1 MANKRRRFGLLR
13 KLPSG
18 RYQASYTDPDGTRR
32 PAPETFAT
40 KRAAE
45 QWLSAMETELL
56 RGEWTNPDLR
66 RDTLRDFGS
75 RWIEERPGLRP
86 RTLDLYRLLFRK
98 HIEPY
103 LGSVGLGDL
112 DTGRVRQWRSRLLD
126 KGVSATVTA
135 KAYRLLRAILMTAV
149 DDGILIRNPCRI
161 RGAGAEHAPERPVLT
176 VAQVFDLAGRLPD
189 PYGLMAL
196 VATFGSLRWGEVTG
210 LRRRDVIVE
219 AGALRISSALSR
231 RYSGKAERGPVKSR
245 AGDRVVAL
253 PKPIMDALV
262 TRLDEKVKVEECALI
277 FTGDKGGPISR
288 NNFNKRVDWAEHV
301 KVIGVPGLHFHDLRH
316 TGNTLAA
323 ESGASLRDLMT
334 RMGHDSMRAALIY
347 QHRTQGAD
355 RRIADAME
363 DLIDRR
369 EEASEPAAEEA
380 NENED
385 ADEDTDDDPDDGA
398 AGALVR
404 AG

>member
-1 MANKRRRFGLLR
+1 V
-13 KLPSG
+13 
-18 RYQASYTDPDGTRR
+18 
-32 PAPETFAT
+32 APETFGG
-40 KRAAE
+40 KRAAGE
-45 QWLSAMETELL
+45 RLSLKEAELL
-56 RGEWTNPDLR
+56 RGEWLNPDLQR
-66 RDTLRDFGS
+66 IALKDFGK

-86 RTLDLYRLLFRK
+86 RTVDLYRLLFRK

-103 LGSVGLGDL
+103 LGRVNLGDL
-112 DTGRVRQWRSRLLD
+112 DTARVRQWRARLLA
-126 KGVSATVTA
+126 KGVSATVAA

-149 DDGILIRNPCRI
+149 DDGILARNPCRI
-161 RGAGAEHAPERPVLT
+161 RGAGTEHAPERPVLS
-176 VAQVFDLAGRLPD
+176 VAQVFALATLLPK

-196 VATFGSLRWGEVTG
+196 VATFASLRWGEVTA
-210 LRRRDVIVE
+210 LRRRDAIVE
-219 AGALRISSALSR
+219 AGALRISSAFVR
-231 RYSGKAERGPVKSR
+231 RYSGPVERGAPKSR

-262 TRLDEKVKVEECALI
+262 RHLDEKVKPIEAALI
-277 FTGDKGGPISR
+277 FTGDRGGPISR
-288 NNFNKRVDWAEHV
+288 NNFNKRVKWTESVAAV
-301 KVIGVPGLHFHDLRH
+301 GAPGLHFHDLRH

-363 DLIDRR
+363 HLIEQH
-369 EEASEPAAEEA
+369 EETPDPGEGQGTGEGQ
-380 NENED
+380 
-385 ADEDTDDDPDDGA
+385 DTGEGEGPGDDPDDGA

-404 AG
+404 AR